1 MAYQA
6 TLERSRRIRKL
17 SEDLVD
23 ENRIREIQRT
33 VETKKHVQ
41 TRKRVTLLDEIT
53 EEVVSRLGTMDMPL
67 PHPLL
72 LSDPSY
78 LFQKRM
84 RTQEDTL
91 KLHMQKLYHELKLF
105 ADNLSSRPCYQ
116 DNEDKTDRQMS
127 RNLTAGC
134 DEGVFGMDTLSL
146 ASGRKTRT
154 TDSICEE
161 DEDED
166 DDVFQRC
173 DPSAHPQAERDVKR
187 LRDVSDASSL
197 SRSDGTCVCHDCS
210 DQGKTSLSTYYKI

>member
-53 EEVVSRLGTMDMPL
+53 EEV
-67 PHPLL
+67 
-72 LSDPSY
+72 
-78 LFQKRM
+78 KRM